1 MRRLS
6 LSATVFGLAG
16 LALGGLL
23 SSGLLP
29 QRPVVAAPGDAP
41 RVAAVDMFKL
51 LKDAPSQ
58 KVIDT
63 KRKADRDAVEA
74 FKEEQGK
81 KLRSLQEELAN
92 LTRLDPKRRSLEEN
106 LARASALAEFEVK
119 WRVARADE
127 DYSAALEKLY
137 AEVRG
142 MIREVASSN
151 GFNLVIAKTDEA
163 LNLDRPGEFTLSVA
177 MRPVL
182 YADRTVDITGLVA
195 DRLAQ
200 AKPPVPPMV
209 PPMVPPAT
217 SSPGTVPPAPSS
229 PGSVPPPSSPG
240 AIPNPGMR

>member
-1 MRRLS
+1 MRRIS
-6 LSATVFGLAG
+6 LSATVLGLAG
-16 LALGGLL
+16 LAVGGVLA
-23 SSGLLP
+23 SGLLAH
-29 QRPVVAAPGDAP
+29 RAVVAAPGDAP
-41 RVAAVDMFKL
+41 RVAAVDVFKL

-58 KVIDT
+58 KAIDT

-81 KLRSLQEELAN
+81 KLRALKDELEG
-92 LTRLDPKRRSLEEN
+92 LTKFDPRRRGLEEN

-127 DYSAALEKLY
+127 DYSTALEKLY

-142 MIREVASSN
+142 TIREVASAN
-151 GFNLVIAKTDEA
+151 GFALVIAKTDDA
-163 LNLDRPGEFTLSVA
+163 LNLERPSEFTLSVA

-200 AKPPVPPMV
+200 AT
-209 PPMVPPAT
+209 PPAPPAAP
-217 SSPGTVPPAPSS
+217 SPGTVPPAPSS
-229 PGSVPPPSSPG
+229 PGSVPPPPPSSPT
-240 AIPNPGMR
+240 PGMR

>member
-1 MRRLS
+1 MRRIS
-6 LSATVFGLAG
+6 LSATVLGLAG
-16 LALGGLL
+16 LAVGGLL
-23 SSGLLP
+23 ASGLVAH
-29 QRPVVAAPGDAP
+29 RPVVAAPGDAP
-41 RVAAVDMFKL
+41 RVAAVDVFKL

-58 KVIDT
+58 KAIDA

-81 KLRSLQEELAN
+81 KLRALNEELAG
-92 LTRLDPKRRSLEEN
+92 LTKFDPRRRGLEEN

-127 DYSAALEKLY
+127 DYSTALEKLY

-142 MIREVASSN
+142 TIREVASAN
-151 GFNLVIAKTDEA
+151 GYALVIAKTDDA
-163 LNLDRPGEFTLSVA
+163 LNLERPSEFTLSVA

-200 AKPPVPPMV
+200 AT
-209 PPMVPPAT
+209 PPAPPT
-217 SSPGTVPPAPSS
+217 APAPGTVPPAPSS
-229 PGSVPPPSSPG
+229 PGSVPPPPPSSPT
-240 AIPNPGMR
+240 PGMR

>member
-1 MRRLS
+1 MRRPS
-6 LSATVFGLAG
+6 LSATVLGLAG

-23 SSGLLP
+23 STGLFA

-58 KVIDT
+58 KVIDA

-74 FKEEQGK
+74 FKEDQGK
-81 KLRSLQEELAN
+81 KLRALNEELAN
-92 LTRLDPKRRSLEEN
+92 LTRLDPKRRGLEEN

-200 AKPPVPPMV
+200 AKPPVPPTA
-209 PPMVPPAT
+209 PPAAP
-217 SSPGTVPPAPSS
+217 SPGTVPPAPSS
-229 PGSVPPPSSPG
+229 PGSVPPPPSSPG
-240 AIPNPGMR
+240 ANPNPGMR

>member
-1 MRRLS
+1 MRSLP
-6 LSATVFGLAG
+6 LSATVLGLAG
-16 LALGGLL
+16 LAFGALASHGLL
-23 SSGLLP
+23 T
-29 QRPVVAAPGDAP
+29 QRSVVAAPGDAP
-41 RVAAVDMFKL
+41 RVAVVDMFDL
-51 LKDAPSQ
+51 LEKAPSK
-58 KVIDT
+58 KVIDA

-81 KLRSLQEELAN
+81 KLRELNGELAK
-92 LTRLDPKRRSLEEN
+92 LTKFDPKRRGLEES

-127 DYSAALEKLY
+127 DFSDALEKLY

-142 MIREVASSN
+142 TIREVATAN
-151 GFNLVIAKTDEA
+151 GYAMVIAKTDEA

-200 AKPPVPPMV
+200 AT
-209 PPMVPPAT
+209 PPAPAAPPT
-217 SSPGTVPPAPSS
+217 APAPGTVPPAPSG
-229 PGSVPPPSSPG
+229 PPRVPPPPPS
-240 AIPNPGMR
+240 APGMGG